1 MTQQQNKVLE
11 EGLRKNDL
19 VDLVYP
25 MFEVD
30 KFRSKMGEDSDVCV
44 VTFQAKDRYPA
55 RDLMEFIEKGFSFV
69 LDADV
74 SSGENEEGE
83 YSVFVE
89 IERNKKLAEQ
99 ISDLLYG
106 VTKLTGIEDWKFQYY
121 KDTDKMSAT
130 TENLS
135 KVIPSD
141 KQMYEAKLA
150 QVRTDEVKSFFTKTL
165 MDDLELKDDIITFY
179 KPCGNVIK
187 MKWIKEGATKDVIE
201 GLDATSDIGLDASAE
216 TFWLSKVLGDY
227 NINKVGADFVFTN
240 GPKSMILQRI
250 E

>member
-135 KVIPSD
+135 KVIPTD

-150 QVRTDEVKSFFTKTL
+150 QVRTDEVKTFFSK
-165 MDDLELKDDIITFY
+165 
-179 KPCGNVIK
+179 K
-187 MKWIKEGATKDVIE
+187 MVSQIYE
-201 GLDATSDIGLDASAE
+201 S
-216 TFWLSKVLGDY
+216 
-227 NINKVGADFVFTN
+227 
-240 GPKSMILQRI
+240 
-250 E
+250 